1 VKLILRSLFVWLPV
15 LLLMLALPFQGIA
28 SARTLPCAPTQPS
41 HHAAMQSIAG
51 KPHDHAA
58 MLKAMA
64 SKNSHDGNHHGD
76 SKAGSCADCCIGAAL
91 APAALPVLALAPPPS
106 VSIPFRAG
114 HVPSVDPVLPERP
127 PSATLA

>member
-1 VKLILRSLFVWLPV
+1 VKPILRSLFVWL
-15 LLLMLALPFQGIA
+15 LMLALPFPGVA
-28 SARTLPCAPTQPS
+28 SARMLPCVPVMPA
-41 HHAAMQSIAG
+41 HHAMMQSIAG

-64 SKNSHDGNHHGD
+64 SKKLHHGD

-91 APAALPVLALAPPPS
+91 APAALPVLALAPPS
-106 VSIPFRAG
+106 SSSIPFRAS

-127 PSATLA
+127 PSYTLA

>member
-1 VKLILRSLFVWLPV
+1 MKLILRSLFVWLLV
-15 LLLMLALPFQGIA
+15 LALPFPGIA
-28 SARTLPCAPTQPS
+28 SARMLPCAPIGPS

-64 SKNSHDGNHHGD
+64 SKNSQGGNHHGD
-76 SKAGSCADCCIGAAL
+76 SKAGSCADCCVGAAL
-91 APAALPVLALAPPPS
+91 APAPLPVLALAPPS
-106 VSIPFRAG
+106 SSSIPFRAG

>member
-1 VKLILRSLFVWLPV
+1 VKPILRSLFVWLPV

-28 SARTLPCAPTQPS
+28 SARMLPCAPVGPA
-41 HHAAMQSIAG
+41 HHASVQSIAG

-64 SKNSHDGNHHGD
+64 VKKDHHGD

>member
-15 LLLMLALPFQGIA
+15 LLLTLALPFQGIA
-28 SARTLPCAPTQPS
+28 SARMLPCAPAGPA
-41 HHAAMQSIAG
+41 HHAMMQSIAG

-58 MLKAMA
+58 MLKAMD
-64 SKNSHDGNHHGD
+64 SKKVHHGD

-91 APAALPVLALAPPPS
+91 APAALPVPALASPS

-127 PSATLA
+127 PSASLA